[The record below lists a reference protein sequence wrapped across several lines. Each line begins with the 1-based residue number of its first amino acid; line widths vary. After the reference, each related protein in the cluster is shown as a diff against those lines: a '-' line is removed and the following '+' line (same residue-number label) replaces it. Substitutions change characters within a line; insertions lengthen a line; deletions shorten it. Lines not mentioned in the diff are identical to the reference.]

1 MAPASHWFYRYRL
14 YHLPFWMVY
23 HLFWWSL
30 YTGSVW
36 LALDALS
43 SGFSATKFMGYVIAQ
58 ALGVYFNLYYLMPHY
73 LERGR
78 YAVYFPALVAT
89 IAVTAVLTLT
99 GYYVAAWQT
108 QSTVVELF
116 DVRAPVFWT
125 LLLNNSLPSAAASAT
140 LAMSIKLGKNYLVA
154 RSRQQDLEKENLRM
168 ELQLLKSQLSPHFL
182 FNSINSIFVL
192 IHKSPDRASE
202 SLARFSQLLRYQ
214 LYECEERQIEVGREL
229 AYVEGF
235 IELETLRQDR
245 HLETDVDFR
254 SSPEPGTVIAPGLL
268 LPLIENGFK
277 HVSQHMDSS
286 NWIHLQ
292 LSIKGKLLQLRVRN
306 TYLEGP
312 PKDVGRVGGVGLPNV
327 RRRLELLYPDR
338 HQLVIQQQD
347 GVYDVRLDLQLAATG
362 GVLQQPG
369 VLESTTVR

>member
-1 MAPASHWFYRYRL
+1 MAPARHWFYRYRL

-43 SGFSATKFMGYVIAQ
+43 SGFSATKFMGYVTAQ
-58 ALGVYFNLYYLMPHY
+58 ALGVYFNLYYLMPRY

-78 YAVYFPALVAT
+78 YAVYFPALMAT
-89 IAVTAVLTLT
+89 IALTAVLTLT

-108 QSTVVELF
+108 QSTVAELF

-125 LLLNNSLPSAAASAT
+125 LLFNNSLPSAAASAT
-140 LAMSIKLGKNYLVA
+140 LAMSIKLGKNYLLA
-154 RSRQQDLEKENLRM
+154 RSRQRDLERENLRM

-214 LYECEERQIEVGREL
+214 LYECEARRIDLGREL
-229 AYVEGF
+229 AYLEGF

-245 HLETDVDFR
+245 HLKTQVDLPSLST
-254 SSPEPGTVIAPGLL
+254 SSMVIAPGLL
-268 LPLIENGFK
+268 LPFVENAFK
-277 HVSQHMDSS
+277 HVSQHAGGA
-286 NWIHLQ
+286 NWIDLR
-292 LSIKGKLLQLRVRN
+292 LTLRENLLRLRVSN
-306 TYLEGP
+306 TYQKTSTVANGA
-312 PKDVGRVGGVGLPNV
+312 GGVGLPNV
-327 RRRLELLYPDR
+327 RRRLELLYPGR
-338 HQLVIQQQD
+338 HQLTIHQVD
-347 GVYDVRLDLQLAATG
+347 GVYHVGLELQLDLVNRGITQAEVPQTILA
-362 GVLQQPG
+362 
-369 VLESTTVR
+369 

>member
-1 MAPASHWFYRYRL
+1 MAAARHWFYRYRL
-14 YHLPFWMVY
+14 YHVPFWMAY

-36 LALDALS
+36 LALDAVT
-43 SGFSATKFMGYVIAQ
+43 SGFSATKFMGYVVAQ
-58 ALGVYFNLYYLMPHY
+58 ALGVYFNLYYLMPRY

-78 YAVYFPALVAT
+78 YAVYFPTLAAT

-108 QSTVVELF
+108 ETSVAELF
-116 DVRAPVFWT
+116 DVRTPVFWT
-125 LLLNNSLPSAAASAT
+125 LLLNNALPSAVASAT
-140 LAMSIKLGKNYLVA
+140 LAMSIKLGKNYLLA

-192 IHKSPDRASE
+192 IHKSPDLASE

-214 LYECEERQIEVGREL
+214 LYECEERQIDVAREV
-229 AYVEGF
+229 AYLEGF

-245 HLETDVDFR
+245 HLETDVDV
-254 SSPEPGTVIAPGLL
+254 SSLPEPGAVIAPGLL
-268 LPLIENGFK
+268 LPFIENAFK
-277 HVSQHMDSS
+277 HVSQYRGGN
-286 NWIHLQ
+286 NWIHLH
-292 LSIKGKLLQLRVRN
+292 LSIRGTVLQLRVEN
-306 TYLEGP
+306 TYSEDSSGE
-312 PKDVGRVGGVGLPNV
+312 VGRIGGVGLPNV

-338 HQLVIQQQD
+338 HQLAIHQRE
-347 GVYDVRLDLQLAATG
+347 GVYHVRLDLQLATTG
-362 GVLQQPG
+362 QALTKPE
-369 VLESTTVR
+369 VLELSTPR